1 MGKTWLNIILTYIN
15 GMFTNIY
22 GIQVSIPYVRLK

>member
-15 GMFTNIY
+15 GMFTNIWY
-22 GIQVSIPYVRLK
+22 TVSTPYVRLK